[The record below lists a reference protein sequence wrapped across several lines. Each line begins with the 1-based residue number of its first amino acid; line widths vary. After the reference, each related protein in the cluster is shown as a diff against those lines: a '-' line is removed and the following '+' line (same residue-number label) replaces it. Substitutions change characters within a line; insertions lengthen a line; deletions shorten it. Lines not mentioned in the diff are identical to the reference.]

1 MEIPN
6 PALKPPSQATFP
18 AAAVSADGVQADV
31 GGLCS
36 YVIKPPPP
44 SKEWFS

>member
-1 MEIPN
+1 MEILN

-18 AAAVSADGVQADV
+18 AAAVPADV

-36 YVIKPPPP
+36 YVINPLPP
-44 SKEWFS
+44 SKERFS